1 MAETTGRGKRRRA
14 PSLAIETNLYALLQS
29 QAESITAVQ
38 GWLDGH
44 QVAAAPNCEEITAKI
59 REHLATHNGMVVDA
73 KQTHAWPTSSP
84 SCWGPVRCIRA
95 DGDGLVFSITGPA
108 QGDRFEITAASA
120 AETASLE
127 RFVSCFS
134 EMVRYGGLL
143 VPPDTG

>member
-14 PSLAIETNLYALLQS
+14 PSLDIETNLYALLQS

-38 GWLDGH
+38 GWLDGQ

-59 REHLATHNGMVVDA
+59 RENLATHNGLVVGA

-84 SCWGPVRCIRA
+84 SCWGPVRCTRA

-120 AETASLE
+120 AEAASVE
-127 RFVSCFS
+127 KFISCFT
-134 EMVRYGGLL
+134 EMVGSGSPL
-143 VPPDTG
+143 VTT